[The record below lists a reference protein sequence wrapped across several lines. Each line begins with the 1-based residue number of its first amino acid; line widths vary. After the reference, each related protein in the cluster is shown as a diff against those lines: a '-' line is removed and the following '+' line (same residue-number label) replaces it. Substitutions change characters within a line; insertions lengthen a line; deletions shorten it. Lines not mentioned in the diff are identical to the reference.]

1 MSTSGDVESTSYSSP
16 SSRPAAGSPRTKVK
30 FLCSYG
36 GKILPRPADAH
47 LKYVGGE
54 TRVISVPRNITFTG
68 LMKKLS
74 GLIDGDVTL
83 KYQLIP
89 EELDALVTVKSDED
103 LHHMFEEYDRHD
115 FTGTPR
121 LRTFLFPASPI
132 IMDNQIGPIDR
143 HSLEQRYI
151 NCVNGIIF
159 NPTIHNSNFRP
170 PAVNTNHTSFTISST
185 CSSPRTPPE
194 AATPTVAAPS
204 VIINS
209 EIAGFRKLGAM
220 TRARSS
226 PNLCDLNPS
235 SQPSQPGH
243 KNLAPM
249 STLNLS
255 LNNQQYPYYQHHH
268 HRQPPPPPPPQPQLP
283 HYHHPQLFPKPPLDP
298 SPHKHSSHSGGSD
311 HFARMRSAEYYRHP
325 TDNNNNQ
332 HISSPYARS
341 SRGGGGHMVY
351 QRGSPYEEYYG
362 NNRYDRESPPGSPL
376 ARSPLNNN
384 YASRWDSV
392 GGR

>member
-1 MSTSGDVESTSYSSP
+1 MSTSGDVESTSNSSS
-16 SSRPAAGSPRTKVK
+16 SSRSAAGSPRTKVK

-36 GKILPRPADAH
+36 GKILPRPADGH

-115 FTGTPR
+115 STGTPR
-121 LRTFLFPASPI
+121 LRTFLFLASPI

-159 NPTIHNSNFRP
+159 NNNNSNFRP
-170 PAVNTNHTSFTISST
+170 PAVNTSHTSFTVSSS

-194 AATPTVAAPS
+194 AATPAVAAPT
-204 VIINS
+204 VIINP
-209 EIAGFRKLGAM
+209 EIAGFRKLEAM

-226 PNLCDLNPS
+226 PNLCDLNAS
-235 SQPSQPGH
+235 SQPGH

-255 LNNQQYPYYQHHH
+255 LNNQQYPYYQHHN
-268 HRQPPPPPPPQPQLP
+268 HRQPPPPPPPQPY
-283 HYHHPQLFPKPPLDP
+283 HHHPQLFPKPPLDP

-311 HFARMRSAEYYRHP
+311 HFARIRSSGLAEYYRHP

-332 HISSPYARS
+332 HISSSYARS